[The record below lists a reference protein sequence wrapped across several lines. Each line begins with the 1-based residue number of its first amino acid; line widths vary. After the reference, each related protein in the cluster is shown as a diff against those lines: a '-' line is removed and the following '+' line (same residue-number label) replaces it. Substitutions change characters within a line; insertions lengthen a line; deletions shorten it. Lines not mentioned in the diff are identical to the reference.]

1 MTIVDHWPLFGM
13 RIKTES
19 VELRVPTDDDL
30 LELLKVAR
38 GGVHDPSTMPFLVPW
53 TDQVSPEF
61 ERSFLQYHW
70 GCRARWSAA
79 SWDLNFVVVVDGR
92 IVGSQGISA
101 ANFAILRTIE
111 TGSWLG
117 LEFQGQGIGKAMRS
131 AVVAFAF
138 EYLGAERITSGAF
151 FDNPASQRVSQAT
164 GYEANGSNVVM
175 RRGVA
180 AEQLRFVLTKQSWGA
195 YEAGAPITVEDF
207 EPCRPLFGL
216 TESPPTV

>member
-1 MTIVDHWPLFGM
+1 
-13 RIKTES
+13 
-19 VELRVPTDDDL
+19 
-30 LELLKVAR
+30 
-38 GGVHDPSTMPFLVPW
+38 
-53 TDQVSPEF
+53 
-61 ERSFLQYHW
+61 
-70 GCRARWSAA
+70 
-79 SWDLNFVVVVDGR
+79 VVVVDGR

-131 AVVAFAF
+131 AVVALAF

-151 FDNPASQRVSQAT
+151 FDNPASQRVSRAT
-164 GYEANGSNVVM
+164 GYEANGTNVVV

-180 AEQLRFVLTKQSWGA
+180 VEQLRFILTKQSWGA
-195 YEAGAPITVEDF
+195 NEARAHTTVEGF

-216 TESPPTV
+216 TEDPFTV